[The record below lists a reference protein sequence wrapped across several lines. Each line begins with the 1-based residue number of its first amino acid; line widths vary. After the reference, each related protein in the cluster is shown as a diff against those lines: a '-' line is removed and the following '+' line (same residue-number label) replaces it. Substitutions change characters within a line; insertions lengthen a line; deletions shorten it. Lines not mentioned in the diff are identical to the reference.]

1 MRGGA
6 DPVKALRAA
15 WLEFVG
21 AETTPVGTATILGVA
36 AAGGYLAPRM
46 ARTRLG
52 AGRSPMLVVAAL
64 DLWGGAWSNN
74 TLACARWYER
84 PGQTDGDHL
93 RFAAAHLHP
102 LLLAWLDGGGRPRL
116 RWAVANYAYLMAAT
130 VLIRRAGR
138 GRRVV
143 GAAATVGGV
152 CLDRALGPSAA
163 APWFGP
169 VFYSKLL
176 LGHGAAA
183 LWPDAAI
190 RRVSRR

>member
-1 MRGGA
+1 MT
-6 DPVKALRAA
+6 ALRQA

-21 AETTPVGTATILGVA
+21 EETTPTGTATILAVA
-36 AAGGYLAPRM
+36 AAGGYLAPRL

-52 AGRSPMLVVAAL
+52 TAEKTLLVVSAV

-102 LLLAWLDGGGRPRL
+102 FLLAWMDGGGRARL

-143 GAAATVGGV
+143 GVAVTAGAVA
-152 CLDRALGPSAA
+152 LDRVLGPSAA

-169 VFYSKLL
+169 VFHAKLL

-190 RRVSRR
+190 RAVRRR